1 MIAYDVFP
9 LQRLSLYWV
18 LHHLF
23 DLMLS
28 NILEHQLLSQSQ
40 PNNLPLS
47 TFVVIGAE
55 NALQDPTNCSVSDH
69 ILRKVLRAEGQPRR

>member
-55 NALQDPTNCSVSDH
+55 NALQDPTNYSVSDH